1 MPLPIEYDILVEANG
16 QSTRIGWGDC
26 PQWAT
31 RHRVELDAADYIS
44 LLPKDGAD
52 LPVVVLAKPEDAKWI
67 VFSRVFG
74 KIGAGVAQ
82 PQFRCY
88 ALGYQWNHDARPKAA
103 KGDADAPGLDLS
115 QRDGRGRG
123 RTLAG
128 PVSVEATLREFRA
141 IPCA

>member
-26 PQWAT
+26 PQWAA
-31 RHRVELDAADYIS
+31 RHKAELDAADYIS

-88 ALGYQWNHDARPKAA
+88 ALGYQWNHDARPKEMRTHLVWIYPNGTVEVGAEPSLA
-103 KGDADAPGLDLS
+103 RFLLR
-115 QRDGRGRG
+115 QR
-123 RTLAG
+123 
-128 PVSVEATLREFRA
+128 
-141 IPCA
+141 